1 MMRVM
6 AGLILV
12 VIIAAGIVLWRGYA
26 PSGSPEAPEMA
37 AVVDHFPPPNLRGA
51 PEAEQGT
58 IQPAPLARMIAP
70 ERFSGPDVGSASVII
85 RLPDRPFVMPKEM
98 GPPIAVQ
105 PALKF
110 ELLFNPVAT
119 EAGMIEAGGHSI
131 KLRGI
136 RAFGSDETC
145 TDNAGASW
153 PCGMRARTAFRS
165 WLRGRA
171 IHCKVPELPGAE
183 ILETECL
190 VAGEDPAAWLVA
202 QGWAKPHSD
211 DVADEQRQ
219 ADASGAGA
227 HGE

>member
-6 AGLILV
+6 AGLILLAIV
-12 VIIAAGIVLWRGYA
+12 AAGIVLWHRNA
-26 PSGSPEAPEMA
+26 PSGGPKAPELA
-37 AVVDHFPPPNLRGA
+37 AVVDHFPPPYLPAA
-51 PEAEQGT
+51 PEATQGA

-70 ERFSGPDVGSASVII
+70 ERFSGPDVGRATVIV
-85 RLPDRPFVMPKEM
+85 RLPDRPTVMPTET

-145 TDNAGASW
+145 ADNAGASW

-183 ILETECL
+183 TLETECL

-202 QGWAKPHSD
+202 QGWAKPDSE

-219 ADASGAGA
+219 ADATGAGA